1 MNKMSYKAEE
11 AEEGILSEDI
21 FFNNTRYIIEY
32 SLETGEIKDF
42 IKILNKERV
51 KVTNEKEKMQVIE
64 QIIESYAKDPL
75 PGYSLFLYKLA
86 DEGKIKLPEKKRKI
100 IELKW
105 GKIELKEIKLISKK
119 KGYLRD
125 EIILVITPNIAE
137 DIFLV
142 YSELAYETPLYFK
155 KDREFYKAISDRF
168 KGIFYDWERK
178 YEMENEWEII

>member
-1 MNKMSYKAEE
+1 MASA
-11 AEEGILSEDI
+11 DI
-21 FFNNTRYIIEY
+21 VLNNVFYMIEY
-32 SLETGEIKDF
+32 SLKTGEIKDF

-100 IELKW
+100 IELKR

-119 KGYLRD
+119 KGYLKD
-125 EIILVITPNIAE
+125 EITLVITPNIAE

-168 KGIFYDWERK
+168 RGIFYDWEIK
-178 YEMENEWEII
+178 YEIENKWEII